1 LSRLVCG
8 SNSPAI
14 GADRHLL
21 ESELFGHEKGA
32 FTSAVG
38 LKKGKIELAD
48 GGWTPT
54 TCRRCSSQPMIQST
68 ARSITMPPLE
78 RTKEEL
84 ILRAFEQADRDH
96 SEAARPLGVHPHYV
110 HRLLRNLNLRPR
122 LGSAPPSTKS

>member
-84 ILRAFEQADRDH
+84 ILRAVRAGRIETTPRRHDR
-96 SEAARPLGVHPHYV
+96 
-110 HRLLRNLNLRPR
+110 
-122 LGSAPPSTKS
+122 SAFTPTTSTGCCVT

>member
-1 LSRLVCG
+1 MLV
-8 SNSPAI
+8 A
-14 GADRHLL
+14 ADDPEH
-21 ESELFGHEKGA
+21 
-32 FTSAVG
+32 
-38 LKKGKIELAD
+38 
-48 GGWTPT
+48 
-54 TCRRCSSQPMIQST
+54 
-68 ARSITMPPLE
+68 RSLDYHGTLE